1 MNYEHIFEQTL
12 DLIIEGMVSKVF
24 MNTQSQIDDKIFNLI
39 DQQKL
44 LVLVRDRITSNWNGF
59 RKNIENQI
67 ADGIQRLARDTAI
80 INKQYDI
87 TKLLIE
93 ASENPDWRDAE
104 QNKILAS
111 GVRKLA
117 ADLKD
122 FIDASKVA

>member
-1 MNYEHIFEQTL
+1 MNYEYIFEQTL

-24 MNTQSQIDDKIFNLI
+24 MNTQSQIDDKIFTLI

-44 LVLVRDRITSNWNGF
+44 LSLVRERITSNWKGF

-67 ADGIQRLARDTAI
+67 ADGIHRLARDTAI

-93 ASENPDWRDAE
+93 ASENPDWKDAE